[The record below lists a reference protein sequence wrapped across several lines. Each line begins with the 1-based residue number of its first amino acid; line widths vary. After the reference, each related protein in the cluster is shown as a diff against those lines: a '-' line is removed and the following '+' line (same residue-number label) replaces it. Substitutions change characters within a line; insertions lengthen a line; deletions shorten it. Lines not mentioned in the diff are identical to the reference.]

1 MAEGYFS
8 AATFDFLQRLSA
20 NNNREWFLEHKGEYE
35 GLVRAPAL
43 RFIEDMAAELATI
56 SPHFLALPKKVGG
69 SLMRV
74 NRDVRFGHDKRP
86 YKTNI
91 GIQFRHEMGKDVH
104 APGFYLH
111 LEKEGCFIGVGIWR
125 PDSKALG
132 MIRDGLLERSAE
144 WKNICDKTDFYQ
156 HFELVG
162 ESLKSA
168 PRGYAKDHPMINDL
182 RRKDFIGI
190 ANVSEVLMFS
200 DELVAEVADYFR
212 HGDPLMHFLCKS
224 LRLRY

>member
-1 MAEGYFS
+1 MDYRYFS
-8 AATFDFLQRLSA
+8 PATFDFLQRLAA
-20 NNNREWFLEHKGEYE
+20 NNNRDWLLEHKAEYE
-35 GLVRAPAL
+35 ALVRGPAL
-43 RFIEDMAAELATI
+43 RFIEDIADELATV

-111 LEKEGCFIGVGIWR
+111 IEKEDCFIGVGIWK
-125 PDSKALG
+125 PDAKALG
-132 MIRDGLLERSAE
+132 QIRDGLLLRSRE
-144 WKNICDKTDFYQ
+144 WENIADKSDFYQ

-162 ESLKSA
+162 ESLKNG
-168 PRGYAKDHPMINDL
+168 PRGYAKDHPMIDDL
-182 RRKDFIGI
+182 KRKDFIGI
-190 ANVSEVLMFS
+190 APVSEAFVTS

-212 HGDPLMHFLCKS
+212 RGDPLMRFLCRS
-224 LRLRY
+224 LVLRY

>member
-1 MAEGYFS
+1 MGDRYFS
-8 AATFDFLQRLSA
+8 PASFGFLQRLAA
-20 NNNREWFLEHKGEYE
+20 NNNREWFLEHKAEYE
-35 GLVRAPAL
+35 TLVRGPAL
-43 RFIEDMAAELATI
+43 RFIEDMADELATI

-91 GIQFRHEMGKDVH
+91 GIQFRHEMGKDIH

-111 LEKEGCFIGVGIWR
+111 IEKEDCFIGVGIWK
-125 PDSKALG
+125 PDSKTLG
-132 MIRDGLLERSAE
+132 QIRDGLLLRSGE
-144 WKNICDKTDFYQ
+144 WENIADKSDFYQ

-162 ESLKSA
+162 ESLKNA
-168 PRGYAKDHPMINDL
+168 PRGYAKDHPMIDDL
-182 RRKDFIGI
+182 KRKDFIGI
-190 ANVSEVLMFS
+190 APVSEALITS

-212 HGDPLMHFLCKS
+212 HGDPLMRFLCRS
-224 LRLRY
+224 LALRY

>member
-1 MAEGYFS
+1 MAGAYFNEG
-8 AATFDFLQRLSA
+8 TFDFLDRLA
-20 NNNREWFLEHKGEYE
+20 DNNQREWFHEHKAFYE
-35 GLVRAPAL
+35 GCVREPAL
-43 RFIEDMAAELATI
+43 RLITDVAEELPHL
-56 SPHFLALPKKVGG
+56 SPHFVAIPKKVGG

-74 NRDVRFGHDKRP
+74 HRDTRFGKDKTP